1 MIILHFARGV
11 LVSKQ
16 LSTPFTDRPL
26 QTYKITI
33 SMQFGKEIVIFLST
47 FGAKSSSLE
56 LYLKRWDGMDLAS
69 EIQNA

>member
-16 LSTPFTDRPL
+16 ISIPFTDRPL
-26 QTYKITI
+26 QIYKITV
-33 SMQFGKEIVIFLST
+33 SMQFGKEIVIFIST
-47 FGAKSSSLE
+47 FGAKSSSMDP
-56 LYLKRWDGMDLAS
+56 YLKRWDGVDLAS